1 MKKTII
7 AVWILSAL
15 LLAACGGAGRAN
27 EGPQA
32 AEGPCPQPGKGE
44 HAYRDEAL
52 GICFSYPEGYN
63 VAPEGENGLLV
74 FAGEQPQP
82 LTPKAS
88 IQIEPAEG
96 RTAEGLA
103 GEILAGVQEVEGIER
118 VYGLMIGGET
128 QVSVIDHLPGEELYR
143 LVLVVHGDRLYRLK
157 FTPSDHNLGPL
168 FDEVE
173 RLYASLSNSF
183 TFLP

>member
-1 MKKTII
+1 MRKAFIT
-7 AVWILSAL
+7 VWILAAL
-15 LLAACGGAGRAN
+15 LLAACGGAG
-27 EGPQA
+27 QA
-32 AEGPCPQPGKGE
+32 AGGSEAVEGPCPQPGSGE
-44 HAYRDEAL
+44 RSYRDETL

-63 VAPEGENGLLV
+63 VAPEGDNGLLV

-96 RTAEGLA
+96 RTADGLA
-103 GEILAGVQEVEGIER
+103 GEVMAGVQGVEGIER

-128 QVSVIDHLPGEELYR
+128 QVQVIDHLPGEELYR
-143 LVLVVHGDRLYRLK
+143 LVLVVHDGQLYRLT

-168 FDEVE
+168 FDEVD
-173 RLYASLSNSF
+173 RLYGSLTNSF